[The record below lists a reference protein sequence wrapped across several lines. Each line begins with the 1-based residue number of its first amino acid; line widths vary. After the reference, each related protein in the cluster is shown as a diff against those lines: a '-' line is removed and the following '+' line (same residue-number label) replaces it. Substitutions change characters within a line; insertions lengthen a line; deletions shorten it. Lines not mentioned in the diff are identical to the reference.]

1 MKKNKADKGPDLF
14 LENDFYHK
22 EIEEIKKPCNLFPRF
37 TMVFYRLARF
47 KIYIAKKSVA
57 KFLQLKNLFVG
68 AASNL
73 SALFFFLFFL
83 FNAPVFL
90 TVSFFFYSRLAD
102 TLNFIEFSESNDLK
116 PNVSY
121 MLYIFLSQKDEF

>member
-1 MKKNKADKGPDLF
+1 MKKDKDDKGPEFF

-22 EIEEIKKPCNLFPRF
+22 EIEEIKRPCSLFPRF

-47 KIYIAKKSVA
+47 KIHIVRKSVVE
-57 KFLQLKNLFVG
+57 FLQLKNLFVG

-73 SALFFFLFFL
+73 SAFFFFLFFL

-90 TVSFFFYSRLAD
+90 IASFFLYSRLAD
-102 TLNFIEFSESNDLK
+102 TLSFIEFSESNDLK
-116 PNVSY
+116 PNVAY
-121 MLYIFLSQKDEF
+121 MLYIFLSKKDDI